1 MAAVTASISVGLG
14 TKRALKP
21 FEKHFKGGRALF
33 LNFLVSFLAVGS
45 AGCINVIL
53 MRSKEIQEG
62 IMLKDEDGQEL
73 GKSKIIGKKAVFQ
86 TGSSRYVMPLAPL
99 LIPTVAF
106 YMLEQRKLIPKNKA
120 AKLALESIIF
130 LSALTYAPSMACAMF
145 PQVAT
150 ASVEDLEPEFNGLK
164 KANGSPVEKVFYNK
178 GL

>member
-1 MAAVTASISVGLG
+1 MVLGAPTTANIILWQWLNQTYSAGVNYANRNASSNLSLQKLGGVYMAAVTASISVGLG

-73 GKSKIIGKKAVFQ
+73 GKSKIIGKKAVF
-86 TGSSRYVMPLAPL
+86 
-99 LIPTVAF
+99 
-106 YMLEQRKLIPKNKA
+106 
-120 AKLALESIIF
+120 
-130 LSALTYAPSMACAMF
+130 
-145 PQVAT
+145 
-150 ASVEDLEPEFNGLK
+150 
-164 KANGSPVEKVFYNK
+164 
-178 GL
+178 